1 MNEIL
6 INALVARIK
15 AGQMAIE
22 QVPIP
27 YQEEVRR
34 RLENEESDN

>member
-6 INALVARIK
+6 LQALLERIK
-15 AGQMAIE
+15 AGQMTIE

-27 YQEEVRR
+27 YQGELQA
-34 RLENEESDN
+34 RLEQEESEE

>member
-6 INALVARIK
+6 IQALLARIR
-15 AGQMAIE
+15 AEQMEVE

-27 YQEEVRR
+27 YQEAVRLK
-34 RLENEESDN
+34 LEGEG

>member
-6 INALVARIK
+6 LQALLARIK
-15 AGQMAIE
+15 AGQMTIE

-27 YQEEVRR
+27 YQEEVEK
-34 RLENEESDN
+34 RLNVA